1 MKYTTEIQKRRIN
14 FHVVSAFFSSRKL
27 TSGSFSLFS
36 FGRFCVPT
44 DVTHEKISH
53 IASEDYHEG
62 MQFVKLIVTILENN
76 SPYFEY
82 IAVLPK
88 QVGCKKH
95 RLRILDMPNLKTNPQ
110 KLSAI
115 PIFATI
121 RIRPDFT
128 VKRTFFFR
136 NQDGCCQIFLVKLK
150 FVAFKK
156 SAPFDSQNA
165 SIVRH

>member
-1 MKYTTEIQKRRIN
+1 MTYKFSCCQ
-14 FHVVSAFFSSRKL
+14 VVSSYITVLSTHQENSHQGHCSALGDFVFRL
-27 TSGSFSLFS
+27 TSRMKRSAIL
-36 FGRFCVPT
+36 
-44 DVTHEKISH
+44 I
-53 IASEDYHEG
+53 EDYHEG

-88 QVGCKKH
+88 QAGCKKH
-95 RLRILDMPNLKTNPQ
+95 RLRVLDMPNLKTNPQ
-110 KLSAI
+110 KLFGI
-115 PIFATI
+115 PIFATV
-121 RIRPDFT
+121 RIRPDFL
-128 VKRTFFFR
+128 KRTFFFR
-136 NQDGCCQIFLVKLK
+136 NQGGCCQIFLVKLK